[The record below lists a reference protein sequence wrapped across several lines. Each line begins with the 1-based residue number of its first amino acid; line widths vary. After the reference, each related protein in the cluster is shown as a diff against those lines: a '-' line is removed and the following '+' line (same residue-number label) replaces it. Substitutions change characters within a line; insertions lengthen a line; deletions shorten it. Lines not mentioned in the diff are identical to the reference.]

1 LADKGLHPGEW
12 PGDRERTAMELDQ
25 RTRDA
30 IVGIKDRIQAILVER
45 SALETPAAE
54 PSAYWSEYCIRL
66 RYLMGLDEEHFARL
80 RDHTWQITGD
90 VYNRYMPPLASGY
103 RSQLESGF
111 SELWDKL
118 PNAYRLDEPERTF
131 GFELGNR
138 VVNTDLLRYQR
149 LIVAMHKEGLLREAP
164 SASMTVLE
172 IGGGYGGLAHQVA
185 RCLGNSLTRY
195 VIVDLP
201 EVLLLAAS
209 YLSIHDG
216 VDDVYLYDPADP
228 TTTVDQLKGG
238 TARFILVPN
247 HRLDLL
253 TDIPVD
259 LALNIASFQ
268 EMTLDQVDGYLST
281 IASNLVGTL
290 VSFNRPFNFEANKEL
305 ADLRTIFD
313 RYYRWRTVE
322 MPLTPAV
329 PVRARVNRAVRAFAR
344 RLVGRLTRYSEYE
357 LVFAQPT

>member
-1 LADKGLHPGEW
+1 
-12 PGDRERTAMELDQ
+12 MELDQ

-45 SALETPAAE
+45 SAADTPTGE
-54 PSAYWSEYCIRL
+54 PSAYWSDYCEHL

-90 VYNRYMPPLASGY
+90 IYNRYIPPLASGT
-103 RSQLESGF
+103 RSRLESGF

-118 PNAYRLDEPERTF
+118 PVAYRLDEPERTF
-131 GFELGNR
+131 GIELGDR

-149 LIVAMHKEGLLREAP
+149 LVVAMHREGLLGDAP
-164 SASMTVLE
+164 PASRTVLE

-185 RCLGNSLTRY
+185 CCLGNSLARY

-216 VDDVYLYDPADP
+216 VDDVFLYDPADP
-228 TTTVDQLKGG
+228 TATVDQLANG
-238 TARFILVPN
+238 TARFVLIPN
-247 HRLDLL
+247 YRLDLVAGV
-253 TDIPVD
+253 PVN

-268 EMTLDQVDGYLST
+268 EMTLSQVDGYLST

-290 VSFNRPFNFEANKEL
+290 VSFNRPINLEANKEL
-305 ADLRTIFD
+305 EDLRTIFD
-313 RYYRWRTVE
+313 NYYRWRTVE
-322 MPLTPAV
+322 MPLTPVV
-329 PVRARVNRAVRAFAR
+329 PVWIRANRTARALAR
-344 RLVGRLTRYSEYE
+344 RLVGRSTRYSDYE
-357 LVFAQPT
+357 LIFAQPT